1 MANPAISG
9 RYDSLLKQKGLIF
22 LFLILTVVFTF
33 LLLRPDPKSEAEWL
47 KKIDGSV
54 SGKRIQQYQHDL
66 SSSPHRAGTE
76 ANRKVGDQ
84 ILQLL
89 SEYGLK
95 TTTAE
100 YSFDFPEP
108 QDAQLQ
114 LIFPSQINFNLHE
127 KQLPEDPS
135 SKVSKSELPYL
146 AFSPDAD
153 IQAKVIYA
161 NAGSAEDYAYLKSR
175 GLDVSNSIALVR
187 SRGICRSMKIVAAEK
202 EGIVGL
208 LIYPELKDQGFRK
221 PEFPYGPHLNPW
233 VSQRGSLLKYFLYPG
248 DPSEPDAQSL
258 STLPKI
264 PALPVSQETAS
275 ALLKNILGESVPVS
289 WQGWLPEGYHTGPG
303 PAIVKMVYHGTK
315 QRRTIRN
322 IFAWLN
328 TKTDEKQFVIAG
340 NHYDAWVYG
349 AADPI
354 SGTAVMLETAKVLSN
369 LTHKGW
375 TPRRKILFTFWD
387 GEEYG
392 MFGSTAWVKKNLP
405 LLENAVAYVNV
416 DTAFRARDFSPY
428 LSPGLYSSLDRAI
441 VGLQDPDSGRYFSE
455 IRPAYQNPGFSS
467 DVVPFIRFAGIPVV
481 DAGFGRTY
489 SVYHSLYDD
498 EMWLEKFGD
507 PDAKFRVALSKI
519 ISRYLF
525 GMSNDVLL
533 PYDFAEIQPYVS
545 KALNALLKKGNIQ
558 HSSAKIESLRN
569 EFDSFHAVALQ
580 LQKEIEKEK
589 QIPPHSRITANRLL
603 LNAIQAFYES
613 DSNNKNVLIESSAT
627 LGCAGEALSGL
638 SDAFRSNNEEQ
649 VTTAAKNLKT
659 AFSKSRQ
666 FLEKVIGI
674 LKSK

>member
-33 LLLRPDPKSEAEWL
+33 YLLRPDPKSDAEWY
-47 KKIDGSV
+47 KKIDGLV
-54 SGKRIQQYQHDL
+54 SGKRIQQNQRDL
-66 SSSPHRAGTE
+66 SSSPHKAGTE
-76 ANRKVGDQ
+76 ANRKIGDQ

-114 LIFPSQINFNLHE
+114 LTFPSQINFNLHE
-127 KQLPEDPS
+127 RQLPEDPL

-161 NAGSAEDYAYLKSR
+161 NTGSSEDYAYLKSR
-175 GLDVSNSIALVR
+175 GLEVSNSIALVR

-202 EGIVGL
+202 EGIAGL

-275 ALLKNILGESVPVS
+275 TLLKNILGESVPES

-303 PAIVKMVYHGTK
+303 PAIVKMIYHGTK
-315 QRRTIRN
+315 QRRTIRD
-322 IFAWLN
+322 IFAWLD
-328 TKTDEKQFVIAG
+328 TKTVEKQFVVAG

-354 SGTAVMLETAKVLSN
+354 SGTTVMLETAKVLSN

-375 TPRRKILFTFWD
+375 IPHRKILFTFWD

-416 DTAFRARDFSPY
+416 DTAFRSRDFSPY
-428 LSPGLYSSLDRAI
+428 LSPGLYSSLDSAL

-455 IRPAYQNPGFSS
+455 TRPAYQNPGFSS
-467 DVVPFIRFAGIPVV
+467 DVVPFIRFAKIPVL

-507 PDAKFRVALSKI
+507 PDAKFRGALSKI

-533 PYDFAEIQPYVS
+533 PYDFTEIQPYVN

-558 HSSAKIESLRN
+558 NSSGEIDSLRK
-569 EFDSFHAVALQ
+569 EIDSFHVAALQ
-580 LQKEIEKEK
+580 LHKEIQKK
-589 QIPPHSRITANRLL
+589 RQLSPHSRLAANGFL
-603 LNAIQAFYES
+603 LNAIQAFYEP
-613 DSNNKNVLIESSAT
+613 DGNKNVLMESST
-627 LGCAGEALSGL
+627 ILGCAGEALSGL
-638 SDAFRSNNEEQ
+638 SDAFRSDNEEQ
-649 VTTAAKNLKT
+649 IRTASKHLKS
-659 AFSKSRQ
+659 AFSRSKQ
-666 FLEKVIGI
+666 FLEKVTGI

>member
-1 MANPAISG
+1 MENPVVSG
-9 RYDSLLKQKGLIF
+9 RYDSLLKRKGLIL
-22 LFLILTVVFTF
+22 LFLILTSVFTF
-33 LLLRPDPKSEAEWL
+33 LLLKPDPKSEAEWF
-47 KKIDGSV
+47 KKIDHSV
-54 SGKRIQQYQHDL
+54 SGKKIQEYQQDL
-66 SSSPHRAGTE
+66 SSSPHRAGTD
-76 ANRKVGDQ
+76 ANKKVGDE
-84 ILQLL
+84 ILKLL

-95 TTTAE
+95 TSTAE

-114 LIFPSQINFNLHE
+114 LTFPSQITFHLYE
-127 KQLPEDPS
+127 KELPEDPS
-135 SKVSKSELPYL
+135 TKVSKSELPYF

-153 IQAKVIYA
+153 IQSKVIYA
-161 NAGSAEDYAYLKSR
+161 NTGSAEDYAYLKSR

-187 SRGICRSMKIVAAEK
+187 ARGICRGMKIEAAEK
-202 EGIVGL
+202 EGIAGL

-221 PEFPYGPHLNPW
+221 AEFPYGPHLNAW

-248 DPSEPDAQSL
+248 DPSETDAQSL

-264 PALPVSQETAS
+264 PALPISQETAS
-275 ALLKNILGESVPVS
+275 TLLKNILGESVPEP

-303 PAIVKMVYHGTK
+303 PAIVKMVFRATK

-328 TKTDEKQFVIAG
+328 TKTDEKHFVVAG

-354 SGTAVMLETAKVLSN
+354 SGTTVMLETARVLSN

-375 TPRRKILFTFWD
+375 APRRKILFTFWD

-405 LLENAVAYVNV
+405 LLKNAVAYINV
-416 DTAFRARDFSPY
+416 DTAFRAHDFSPY
-428 LSPGLYSSLDRAI
+428 LSPGLYSSLDNALI
-441 VGLQDPDSGRYFSE
+441 GLQDPDSGRLFSD
-455 IRPAYQNPGFSS
+455 IRPEYQNPGFSS
-467 DVVPFIRFAGIPVV
+467 DVVPFIRFAGIPVI

-498 EMWLEKFGD
+498 EMWLERFGD
-507 PDAKFRVALSKI
+507 PDAKFRVALSRI

-525 GMSNDVLL
+525 RISNNVLL
-533 PYDFAEIQPYVS
+533 PYDFTEIQPYAS
-545 KALNALLKKGNIQ
+545 HALNALLKKANTL
-558 HSSAKIESLRN
+558 HSSGEIESLRQ
-569 EFDSFHAVALQ
+569 ELDSFHVVAVQ
-580 LQKEIEKEK
+580 LHNEIENK
-589 QIPPHSRITANRLL
+589 QPLSMKSQVAANKFLL
-603 LNAIQAFYES
+603 QAMHAFNES
-613 DSNNKNVLIESSAT
+613 NGYHRNVLMESSGT
-627 LGCAGEALSGL
+627 SGCAGEAMARLSN
-638 SDAFRSNNEEQ
+638 AFRSNNEDQIRIEI
-649 VTTAAKNLKT
+649 KNLT
-659 AFSKSRQ
+659 SALTSSRQ

>member
-1 MANPAISG
+1 MANPVVSG
-9 RYDSLLKQKGLIF
+9 RYDSLLKRKGLIF
-22 LFLILTVVFTF
+22 LFLILASVFTF
-33 LLLRPDPKSEAEWL
+33 VLLRPDSKSDSEWY
-47 KKIDGSV
+47 KKIDGLV
-54 SGKRIQQYQHDL
+54 SGKRIQQYQHGL
-66 SSSPHRAGTE
+66 SCSPHRAGTE
-76 ANRKVGDQ
+76 ANRKVGDR

-89 SEYGLK
+89 SEYSLK

-114 LIFPSQINFNLHE
+114 LIFPSQVNFNLYE
-127 KQLPEDPS
+127 RQLPEDPS
-135 SKVSKSELPYL
+135 SKVSKNELPFL

-153 IQAKVIYA
+153 IQSKVIYA
-161 NAGSAEDYAYLKSR
+161 NTGSSEDYAYLKSR
-175 GLDVSNSIALVR
+175 GLEVSNCIALVR

-202 EGIVGL
+202 EGIAGL

-264 PALPVSQETAS
+264 PALPISQETAS
-275 ALLKNILGESVPVS
+275 TLLKNILGESVPES
-289 WQGWLPEGYHTGPG
+289 WKGWLPEGYHTGPG
-303 PAIVKMVYHGTK
+303 PAIVKMIYHGTK

-322 IFAWLN
+322 IFAWLD
-328 TKTDEKQFVIAG
+328 TKTDEKHFVVAG

-354 SGTAVMLETAKVLSN
+354 SGTSVMLETAKVLST

-375 TPRRKILFTFWD
+375 IPRRKILFTFWD

-392 MFGSTAWVKKNLP
+392 MFGSTAWVRKNLP

-455 IRPAYQNPGFSS
+455 IRPEYQNPGFSS
-467 DVVPFIRFAGIPVV
+467 DVVPFMRILGIPVI

-507 PDAKFRVALSKI
+507 PDAKFRGALSKI

-525 GMSNDVLL
+525 RMSNDILL
-533 PYDFAEIQPYVS
+533 PYDFAEIQPYAN
-545 KALNALLKKGNIQ
+545 KALNALLKKGSFQ
-558 HSSAKIESLRN
+558 HSNAEIESLRK
-569 EFDSFHAVALQ
+569 EFDSFHAAAVQ
-580 LQKEIEKEK
+580 LQKEIEKK
-589 QIPPHSRITANRLL
+589 NPLAPASRLAVNVLL
-603 LNAIQAFYES
+603 LKAIKTFYEP
-613 DSNNKNVLIESSAT
+613 DVKKNVLMESSTT

-649 VTTAAKNLKT
+649 IRTASKNLKS
-659 AFSKSRQ
+659 AFSRSRQ
-666 FLEKVIGI
+666 FLEKVTAI

>member
-1 MANPAISG
+1 MANPVVSG
-9 RYDSLLKQKGLIF
+9 RYDSLLRRKGLIF
-22 LFLILTVVFTF
+22 LFLILASVFTF
-33 LLLRPDPKSEAEWL
+33 LWLRPDPKSEAEWF
-47 KKIDGSV
+47 KKIDNSV
-54 SGKRIQQYQHDL
+54 SNKNIQEYQQTL

-76 ANRKVGDQ
+76 SNKKVGDE
-84 ILQLL
+84 ILKLL
-89 SEYGLK
+89 SGYGLK
-95 TTTAE
+95 TSTVE

-114 LIFPSQINFNLHE
+114 LTFPEQINFSLHE
-127 KQLPEDPS
+127 RELPEDPS
-135 SKVSKSELPYL
+135 SKVSKNELPYF

-161 NAGSAEDYAYLKSR
+161 NTGSAEDYAYLKGR
-175 GLDVSNSIALVR
+175 GLDVTNSIALVR
-187 SRGICRSMKIVAAEK
+187 ARGICRGMKIEAAEK
-202 EGIVGL
+202 EGIAGL

-248 DPSEPDAQSL
+248 DPTEPDAQSL

-264 PALPVSQETAS
+264 PAMPISQDVAS
-275 ALLKNILGESVPVS
+275 TLLKNILGESVPES

-303 PAIVKMVYHGTK
+303 PAIVKMVYRSRM

-328 TKTDEKQFVIAG
+328 TKTNEKHFVVAG

-354 SGTAVMLETAKVLSN
+354 SGTSVMLETARVLSN

-375 TPRRKILFTFWD
+375 MPRRKILFTFWD

-392 MFGSTAWVKKNLP
+392 MFGSTAWVKKNLS
-405 LLENAVAYVNV
+405 LLKNAVAYINV

-428 LSPGLYSSLDRAI
+428 LSPGLYSSLDRALI
-441 VGLQDPDSGRYFSE
+441 DLQDPDSGKYFSE
-455 IRPAYQNPGFSS
+455 VRPEYQNPGFSS
-467 DVVPFIRFAGIPVV
+467 DVVPFIRFAGVPVI

-507 PDAKFRVALSKI
+507 PDAKFRTALSRI

-525 GMSNDVLL
+525 RVSSNSLL
-533 PYDFAEIQPYVS
+533 PYDFTEIQPYAT
-545 KALNALLKKGNIQ
+545 KALNALQKKGKDQ
-558 HSSAKIESLRN
+558 HLTSEVESLRQ
-569 EFDSFHAVALQ
+569 ELDSFHAIALQ
-580 LQKEIEKEK
+580 LQKEIETKR
-589 QIPPHSRITANRLL
+589 QLSPQSRVAANELL
-603 LNAIQAFYES
+603 LEAMNAFNKS
-613 DSNNKNVLIESSAT
+613 SKNVLMESSGT
-627 LGCAGEALSGL
+627 SGCAGEALSEM
-638 SDAFRSNNEEQ
+638 SIAFRANSEDQ
-649 VTTAAKNLKT
+649 IIVAANKLKT
-659 AFSKSRQ
+659 SLTTSRQ
-666 FLEKVIGI
+666 FLQKVIGI

>member
-1 MANPAISG
+1 VANPVASG
-9 RYDSLLKQKGLIF
+9 RYDSVLKRKGLIL
-22 LFLILTVVFTF
+22 LFLILASVVTFF
-33 LLLRPDPKSEAEWL
+33 LLRTDPKSNEEWI
-47 KKIDGSV
+47 KRIDNSV
-54 SGKRIQQYQHDL
+54 SSESIQKNQQNL

-76 ANRKVGDQ
+76 ANRKVGDE
-84 ILQLL
+84 ILKLL

-95 TTTAE
+95 TSTAE
-100 YSFDFPEP
+100 YSFDLPEP
-108 QDAQLQ
+108 QEAQLQ
-114 LIFPSQINFNLHE
+114 LTFPAQINFNLFE
-127 KQLPEDPS
+127 KQLGEDPS
-135 SKVSKSELPYL
+135 SKVSKSELPFL

-161 NAGSAEDYAYLKSR
+161 NTGSAEDYAYLKSR

-187 SRGICRSMKIVAAEK
+187 ARGICRGMKIVTAEK
-202 EGIVGL
+202 EGVAGL

-221 PEFPYGPHLNPW
+221 VEFPYGPHLNPW

-248 DPSEPDAQSL
+248 DPSEPEAQSL

-264 PALPVSQETAS
+264 PALAISQETAS
-275 ALLKNILGESVPVS
+275 ALLKNILGESVPES

-303 PAIVKMVYHGTK
+303 PAIVKMVYRGTK

-328 TKTDEKQFVIAG
+328 THTDEKHFVVAG

-354 SGTAVMLETAKVLSN
+354 SGTTVMLETAKVLSN
-369 LTHKGW
+369 FTHNGW
-375 TPRRKILFTFWD
+375 TPNRKILFTFWD

-392 MFGSTAWVKKNLP
+392 MFGSTAWVKKNLS
-405 LLENAVAYVNV
+405 LLKNAVAYVNV

-428 LSPGLYSSLDRAI
+428 LSPGLYSSLDRAL
-441 VGLQDPDSGRYFSE
+441 VDLQDPDSGRYFLE
-455 IRPAYQNPGFSS
+455 IRPEYQNPGFSS
-467 DVVPFIRFAGIPVV
+467 DVVPFIRFAEIPVV

-525 GMSNDVLL
+525 RISNDVLL
-533 PYDFAEIQPYVS
+533 PYDFTEIQPYATKALDALQKKGSLQHS
-545 KALNALLKKGNIQ
+545 KAEV
-558 HSSAKIESLRN
+558 ESLRQ
-569 EFDSFHAVALQ
+569 ELDSFHTIALQ
-580 LQKEIEKEK
+580 LQKEIDSKK
-589 QIPPHSRITANRLL
+589 QLLPRQRVAANEFLL
-603 LNAIQAFYES
+603 QAIKAFNAY
-613 DSNNKNVLIESSAT
+613 NRNVLTESSRT
-627 LGCAGEALSGL
+627 SGCAGEALSEL
-638 SDAFRSNNEEQ
+638 SEAFKTNSEDQ
-649 VTTAAKNLKT
+649 VVVAASNLKRALT
-659 AFSKSRQ
+659 TSKQ

-674 LKSK
+674 LKPK